1 MYTAL
6 FCAMAIS
13 QRIPCRAV
21 SGLLFSPPFPRTY
34 SSKGSPTDPSVYGSH
49 VYAEFYLPSY
59 GWIPVDASIGRGSGR
74 PDSYF
79 GHTHD
84 PFLINSKGFGIR
96 LIPPVQGVKNL
107 WIFQHYVWWF
117 WGDARHYDSYYTYSV
132 ETATTTEAA
141 TSTGESHMTLVPTTR
156 STLTESVNTLS
167 IETAS
172 TTTTLP
178 IERRWFHANWPYL
191 VVAVAVVAVMVILL
205 VPGGRHARS
214 KSMTAF

>member
-21 SGLLFSPPFPRTY
+21 SGLFFEPPFPRTY

-96 LIPPVQGVKNL
+96 LRRCYVKEEPSHVL
-107 WIFQHYVWWF
+107 L
-117 WGDARHYDSYYTYSV
+117 DARCFVQLSV
-132 ETATTTEAA
+132 R
-141 TSTGESHMTLVPTTR
+141 G
-156 STLTESVNTLS
+156 
-167 IETAS
+167 
-172 TTTTLP
+172 
-178 IERRWFHANWPYL
+178 
-191 VVAVAVVAVMVILL
+191 LL
-205 VPGGRHARS
+205 WL
-214 KSMTAF
+214 